1 MDPVSAPRTP
11 FHVMTKPIGPIC
23 NLDCKYCY
31 YLEKEALYPPRHV
44 FRMSDDV
51 LESYVSQYIAAQP
64 GNEIEFA
71 WQGGEPTLMGV
82 DFFRRV
88 VELQQRHCPDGKQV
102 NNSIQTNGTLLDA
115 EWCEFLRENDVLV
128 GVSVDGPRELHD
140 RYRVDKGG
148 KPTFDDVMRG
158 VALLKEHGVR
168 YNTLT
173 VLHRYT
179 SQSPLEV
186 YRFLRDEVES
196 DFLQFIPI
204 VERVGVG
211 DGLLWLAPPPELD
224 GEEQTGPPV
233 TPWSVR
239 ARDFG
244 EFYTTIFDE
253 WIRNDVGKVFVQ
265 TFEVHL
271 GIWMGL
277 PASLCVFGET
287 CGSAMAMEHNGDL
300 YSCDHYVYPEY
311 HLGNITETPMAE
323 LAALPAQVKF
333 GQDKRDALPK
343 YCRECEVKFACNGEC
358 PKHRFI
364 NTPDGEPGLNY
375 LCAGYKRYLRHV
387 DPHFK
392 ALANLLRSGRPA
404 TDIMPLVTERDAKLA
419 LENRWAT
426 AGRNDDC
433 PCDSGKKFKRCCWNE
448 RDVKL
453 ASLRAGP
460 TRPSGSVSR

>member
-1 MDPVSAPRTP
+1 
-11 FHVMTKPIGPIC
+11 MTKPIGPIC

-44 FRMSDDV
+44 FRMSDEV
-51 LESYVSQYIAAQP
+51 LDSYVSQYIAAQP

-82 DFFRRV
+82 DFFKRV
-88 VELQQRHCPDGKQV
+88 VELQQHYCPDGKQV
-102 NNSIQTNGTLLDA
+102 NNSLQTNGTLIDD

-148 KPTFDDVMRG
+148 KPSFDDVMRG

-179 SQSPLEV
+179 AQSPLEV

-211 DGLLWLAPPPELD
+211 EGLLWLAPPPD
-224 GEEQTGPPV
+224 PDADAEETGPPV

-239 ARDFG
+239 SRDFG

-253 WIRNDVGKVFVQ
+253 WVRNDVGKVFVQ

-287 CGSAMAMEHNGDL
+287 CGNAMAMEHNGDL

-311 HLGNITETPMAE
+311 HLGNITDTPMEE
-323 LAALPAQVKF
+323 LAALPAQKKF
-333 GQDKRDALPK
+333 GDDKRDALPK
-343 YCRECEVKFACNGEC
+343 YCRECDVKFACNGEC

-364 NTPDGEPGLNY
+364 DTPDGEPGLNY
-375 LCAGYKRYLRHV
+375 LCAGYKRYFKHI
-387 DPHFK
+387 DPYFK
-392 ALANLLRSGRPA
+392 ALANLLKSGRPA
-404 TDIMPLVTERDAKLA
+404 EDIMQMVAERDAQMA
-419 LENRWAT
+419 QQDRWAT

-433 PCDSGKKFKRCCWNE
+433 PCGSGRKFKRCCWDK
-448 RDVKL
+448 R
-453 ASLRAGP
+453 ATRAGGP
-460 TRPSGSVSR
+460 RAGTPEHSPS

>member
-1 MDPVSAPRTP
+1 MDQAAPARTP

-31 YLEKEALYPPRHV
+31 YLEKEALYPPRHI
-44 FRMSDDV
+44 FRMSDEV

-64 GNEIEFA
+64 GSEIEFA

-82 DFFRRV
+82 DFFKRV
-88 VELQQRHCPDGKQV
+88 VELQQQYCPEGKKV
-102 NNSIQTNGTLLDA
+102 NNSLQTNGTVLDA

-148 KPTFDDVMRG
+148 EPTFDDVMRG

-173 VLHRYT
+173 VLHRHT
-179 SQSPLEV
+179 AQNPLEV

-211 DGLLWLAPPPELD
+211 EGLLWLAPPPDLD
-224 GEEQTGPPV
+224 GDAEETGPPV

-239 ARDFG
+239 PRDFG
-244 EFYTTIFDE
+244 RFYTTIFDE

-287 CGSAMAMEHNGDL
+287 CGNAMAMEHNGDL
-300 YSCDHYVYPEY
+300 YACDHYVYPEY
-311 HLGNITETPMAE
+311 RLGNITQTPMEE
-323 LAALPAQVKF
+323 LAALPAQKKF
-333 GQDKRDALPK
+333 GDDKRDALPK
-343 YCRECEVKFACNGEC
+343 YCQGCDVKFACNGEC

-364 NTPDGEPGLNY
+364 DTPTGEPGLNY
-375 LCAGYKRYLRHV
+375 LCAGYKRYFKHI
-387 DPHFK
+387 DPYFK
-392 ALANLLRSGRPA
+392 GLANLLRSGRPA
-404 TDIMPLVTERDAKLA
+404 EDIMQMVAERDAQMA
-419 LENRWAT
+419 QQDRWAT

-433 PCDSGKKFKRCCWNE
+433 PCGSGKKFKRCCWNE
-448 RDVKL
+448 REARS
-453 ASLRAGP
+453 ASAAVGQADS
-460 TRPSGSVSR
+460 RPS

>member
-1 MDPVSAPRTP
+1 MDQIAQPHTP

-31 YLEKEALYPPRHV
+31 YLEKEALYPPGHV
-44 FRMSDDV
+44 FRMTDEV

-82 DFFRRV
+82 EFFQRV
-88 VELQQRHCPDGKQV
+88 VELQKQHCPEGKQV
-102 NNSIQTNGTLLDA
+102 NNSLQTNGTILDDA
-115 EWCEFLRENDVLV
+115 WCEFLRENDFLV
-128 GVSVDGPRELHD
+128 GVSVDGPREIHD

-148 KPTFDDVMRG
+148 KPSFDDVMRG
-158 VALLKEHGVR
+158 VALLKQHEVR

-179 SQSPLEV
+179 STAPLEV

-211 DGLLWLAPPPELD
+211 EGLLWLAPPPELD
-224 GEEQTGPPV
+224 DEDGDGGPPV

-244 EFYTTIFDE
+244 DFYTTIFDE
-253 WIRNDVGKVFVQ
+253 WVRNDVGKVFVQ

-271 GIWMGL
+271 GIWMGM

-323 LAALPAQVKF
+323 LAMLPEQKKF
-333 GQDKRDALPK
+333 GDDKRDALPK
-343 YCRECEVKFACNGEC
+343 YCRECDVKFACNGEC

-364 NTPDGEPGLNY
+364 DTPDGEPGLNY
-375 LCAGYKRYLRHV
+375 LCAGYKRYFKHI
-387 DPHFK
+387 DPHMK
-392 ALANLLRSGRPA
+392 ALCNVLRAGRPA
-404 TDIMPLVTERDAKLA
+404 TDIMELVAERDAKLA
-419 LENRWAT
+419 EQDLWAT

-433 PCDSGKKFKRCCWNE
+433 PCGSGSKFKRCCWNE
-448 RDVKL
+448 RD
-453 ASLRAGP
+453 ARAKQSAARSAP
-460 TRPSGSVSR
+460 